1 MQKSEKLDGNR
12 ISALGYRLE
21 FESFMPVGPEHDDH
35 SPALNGDKILY
46 HGYLVPVKKN
56 SFY

>member
-1 MQKSEKLDGNR
+1 MHEGKKRDGNLF
-12 ISALGYRLE
+12 ALGYRRE

-35 SPALNGDKILY
+35 SPALNGDEILY